1 MELLIKLLAMK
12 RLVSFFL
19 SVLVIV
25 SFISPDT
32 YAVEKSKKKRSKKAQ
47 VEQKT
52 EPKKK
57 VSKYEKTFINDKS
70 CVTAR
75 CEGGFMTLHKAKGKL
90 YIELPLTSLD
100 REMLIASTVSE
111 CSAADI
117 ATIGYKDQSPL
128 HVKFQKVDSTV
139 LLTKINVHPDFDPED
154 YAMKKAVQVSKVDPV
169 LYSWS
174 MMCWSPDSSAVVFDA
189 TSMFVGD
196 NKELALVKSG
206 STGGGLSITA
216 NYNKDGSYLKD
227 VKAFKDNVTIKTVMS
242 YKLKAT
248 LFGLLTL
255 YSDMPFTGTATRTIM
270 LLPEKKMRPRIADS
284 RLGIFLAERTDM
296 YTDQDEMKKY
306 SVIRRWDL
314 QPSDMEAW
322 QAGELVEPVK
332 PVIFYIDDALPE
344 LWLEP
349 VKRGVLRWNKAFEQL
364 GFKNAVQVKDFPKDD
379 PEFDPDNLKYSCVR
393 YVPTP
398 TANAMGPSWFDP
410 TTGEIINASVL
421 LYSDVIR
428 LVNNWRF
435 TQTSQVDPRVRSK
448 KMPDDIVKE
457 SIEYVVAHEVGHCL
471 GFMHNMS
478 ASASFPVD
486 SLRSAAFTQKYGT
499 TPSIMDYA
507 RFNYVAQPGD
517 KGVRLTPPDLGAYD
531 YFLVKY
537 AYSVIPEAVDM
548 KSEAAVLESWVDEK
562 AGDPIYRYGRQQTR
576 HRYDPSAIEE
586 DLGDDPIRASEYG
599 IANLKYIL
607 SHFNEWMPNETD
619 PDASLKK
626 TRYSA
631 LISQYNRYIRAV
643 MMNIG
648 GIYLT
653 EVKPGTPGERVVSVP
668 ASVQRKSLKWVLDQ
682 IRNCTWM
689 DDESVT
695 GLFQLRVDMSPAIQY
710 NMAMDLFETSENVIL
725 SSYVADRND
734 AYTLRNWLDDMYSEI
749 WKSAISG
756 KTPSRYERFLQNLY
770 VAYLAPKAVTK
781 TSMTSASTSV
791 SVSGDSPYLPSVDH
805 IVDFGLD
812 RYGVLAEH
820 LDYLRSL
827 EEENGIGYVASKIML
842 DEFGPSGYG
851 FQKRVNVK
859 AIDETRALFY
869 GEIQK
874 MVKLLEK
881 VSKSSSGDTRAH
893 YESLLYQINN
903 SLYAPAK
910 K

>member
-1 MELLIKLLAMK
+1 MK
-12 RLVSFFL
+12 RFALLLL
-19 SVLVIV
+19 SVLMFV
-25 SFISPDT
+25 SLSCPEMD
-32 YAVEKSKKKRSKKAQ
+32 AAAKSKRKKGKKAQ
-47 VEQKT
+47 VEQKA

-90 YIELPLTSLD
+90 YIELPLSSLD
-100 REMLIASTVSE
+100 REMLIASTVSD
-111 CSAADI
+111 CSAADV
-117 ATIGYKDQSPL
+117 ATIGYKEEAPL
-128 HVKFQKVDSTV
+128 HVKFQKADSTI
-139 LLTKINVHPDFDPED
+139 LLTMVNVLPDFDKDDP
-154 YAMKKAVQVSKVDPV
+154 AMRKAVEVSKVDPV
-169 LYSWS
+169 LSSWS
-174 MMCWSPDSSAVVFDA
+174 MTCWNPDSTAVVFDA

-206 STGGGLSITA
+206 SAGGGLSVTA
-216 NYNKDGSYLKD
+216 NFNKDGSYLKEI
-227 VKAFKDNVTIKTVMS
+227 KAFKDNVTIKSVMS

-248 LFGLLTL
+248 VLGLLTL
-255 YSDMPFTGTATRTIM
+255 YSDKPFTGTATRTIM
-270 LLPEKKMRPRIADS
+270 LLPEEKMRPRIADS
-284 RLGIFLAERTDM
+284 RLGIFLTDRTDM
-296 YTDQDEMKKY
+296 YTGQDAMKDY
-306 SVIRRWDL
+306 SVIRRWNL

-322 QAGELVEPVK
+322 QSGELVEPVK
-332 PVIFYIDDALPE
+332 PVVFYIDDALPE
-344 LWLEP
+344 LWREP
-349 VKRGVLRWNKAFEQL
+349 AKRGVLRWNKAFEQL
-364 GFKNAVQVKDFPKDD
+364 GFKNAVQVRDFPKDD

-421 LYSDVIR
+421 VYSDVIR
-428 LVNNWRF
+428 LINNWRF

-448 KMPDDIVKE
+448 RMPDDIVQE
-457 SIEYVVAHEVGHCL
+457 SMEYVIAHEVGHCL

-486 SLRSAAFTQKYGT
+486 SLRSSTFTRKYGT

-507 RFNYVAQPGD
+507 RFNYIAQPGD
-517 KGVRLTPPDLGAYD
+517 EGVRLTPPDLGEYD
-531 YFLVKY
+531 HFLVKY
-537 AYSVIPEAVDM
+537 AYSIIPEATDM

-586 DLGDDPIRASEYG
+586 DLGDDPIRASDYG

-607 SHFNEWMPNETD
+607 SHFNEWMPDEAD

-631 LISQYNRYIRAV
+631 LVSQYSRYIRAV

-653 EVKPGTPGERVVSVP
+653 EVKPGTSGENIVSVP
-668 ASVQRKSLKWVLDQ
+668 GSVQKKSLKWVLDQ

-695 GLFQLRVDMSPAIQY
+695 GTFSLRTDMSPAIQY
-710 NMAMDLFETSENVIL
+710 NLALDLFETSENVVL
-725 SSYVADRND
+725 SSSVAEQDD
-734 AYTLRNWLDDMYSEI
+734 AYTLRNWLDDMYAEI
-749 WKSAISG
+749 WKSTISG
-756 KTPSRYERFLQNLY
+756 KTPSRCDRFLQNLY
-770 VAYLAPKAVTK
+770 VAYLAPKAIKK

-791 SVSGDSPYLPSVDH
+791 SISGDSPYLPSVDH
-805 IVDFGLD
+805 MVDFGLD
-812 RYGVLAEH
+812 QYGVLAEH
-820 LDYLRSL
+820 LDYFRSL
-827 EEENGIGYVASKIML
+827 EDTNGVGYVASQIML

-851 FQKRVNVK
+851 FQKVVNVK
-859 AIDETRALFY
+859 AIDETRSLFY
-869 GEIQK
+869 GEIRK
-874 MVKLLEK
+874 IVKLLEK
-881 VSKSSSGDTRAH
+881 AAKSSSGDIRAH
-893 YESLLYQINN
+893 YESLLYQIDN
-903 SLYAPAK
+903 SLYGPAK